1 MLSSVEARRRPLVTV
16 DGVVVRSVGSIVLVR
31 RRRPPYEGYWAL
43 PGGFVEY
50 GETVEEAVKREVE
63 EETGLIVD
71 IKGLIGVYS
80 KPDRDPRGHVISIAY
95 LTIEAG
101 GELRSSKETQV
112 GEFFVIPKKL
122 AFDHREI
129 LRDGLELAR
138 KLGIATKI
146 VLQ

>member
-80 KPDRDPRGHVISIAY
+80 KPDRDPRGHVISIA
-95 LTIEAG
+95 
-101 GELRSSKETQV
+101 
-112 GEFFVIPKKL
+112 
-122 AFDHREI
+122 
-129 LRDGLELAR
+129 
-138 KLGIATKI
+138 
-146 VLQ
+146 